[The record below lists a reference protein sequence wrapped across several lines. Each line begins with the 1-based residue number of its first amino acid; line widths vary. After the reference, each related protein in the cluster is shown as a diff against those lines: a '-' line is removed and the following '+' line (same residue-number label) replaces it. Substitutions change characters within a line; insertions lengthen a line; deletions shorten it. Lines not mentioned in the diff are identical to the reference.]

1 MENGKLSVLVVD
13 DNDFIRLTLFEYL
26 LHKGFK
32 VGLAENGQKG
42 LYMFDKMGYDFVVTD
57 YGMPQ
62 MDGLKMAK
70 EIKKKHPD
78 AVVIMMSGDQKI
90 KLHTG
95 DAVNH
100 FLEKPFRF
108 DAVYNLMVN
117 RDEFD
122 TGVFA
127 RPPGNFAKS
136 PLVN

>member
-1 MENGKLSVLVVD
+1 MENDKLRVLVVD

-42 LYMFDKMGYDFVVTD
+42 LYMFDKIGYDFVITD
-57 YGMPQ
+57 YVMPQ

-90 KLHTG
+90 KLQTG
-95 DAVNH
+95 DVVNH

-108 DAVYNLMVN
+108 DVVYNLMVS
-117 RDEFD
+117 REEFD
-122 TGVFA
+122 PGGVAQTAEKFGSSA
-127 RPPGNFAKS
+127 S
-136 PLVN
+136 VN

>member
-42 LYMFDKMGYDFVVTD
+42 LYMFNKMGYDFVVTD

-70 EIKKKHPD
+70 EIKKRHPD

-90 KLHTG
+90 KFQTENV
-95 DAVNH
+95 VNH
-100 FLEKPFRF
+100 FLEKPFMF
-108 DAVYNLMVN
+108 DAVYNLMVGGT
-117 RDEFD
+117 EFD
-122 TGVFA
+122 TGVMA
-127 RPPGNFAKS
+127 
-136 PLVN
+136 

>member
-1 MENGKLSVLVVD
+1 MENDKLRVLVVD

-26 LHKGFK
+26 LHKGFQ
-32 VGLAENGQKG
+32 VGLAENGKKG
-42 LYMFDKMGYDFVVTD
+42 LFMFNKMGYDYVITD

-90 KLHTG
+90 KLQTG
-95 DAVNH
+95 DVVNH

-122 TGVFA
+122 AGVFA
-127 RPPGNFAKS
+127 RTLSQLKN
-136 PLVN
+136 VTV